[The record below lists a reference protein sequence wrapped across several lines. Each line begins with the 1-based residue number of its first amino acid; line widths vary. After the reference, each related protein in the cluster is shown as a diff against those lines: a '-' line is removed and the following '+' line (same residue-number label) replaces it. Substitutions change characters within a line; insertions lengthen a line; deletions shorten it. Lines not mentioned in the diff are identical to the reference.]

1 MMRKSLYMFLASMML
16 IAPASCESV
25 VEDKYAKVKENDQM
39 EILDICFNESYEEFY
54 VDLSTHE
61 HFTPVTVFDI
71 NQVTCRA
78 TELHHDLTV
87 LSESVQPTYLRY
99 ENIKSQII
107 AENGLKALVL
117 VDLTLSED
125 QILLQKMA
133 VNDLRLLFNHDNLF
147 VAFMYDGKVT
157 ESYPVTDYL
166 MAEYFVHKPSQK
178 RLYRSILDKIYEVDG
193 KGPMWKTM
201 DDSEKILIVLSDG
214 KIYGENEPIDHE
226 HYEFQELLVP
236 AEGSVCSFPI
246 YYINVGSEDYV
257 EEGEFYENEAEN
269 IVSLMCDS
277 TGGKYFD
284 EFSWSGLSA
293 AVFNGRTDTYPDWR
307 VYFSNPDK
315 KVYKGNDRWIRIE
328 ILVGDRIAATGHY
341 LYSRGSIYNPI
352 IVNGMPLWKILVQGL
367 LIFAAIFLTVY
378 LIFQLLIPFVRYKIF
393 MHRHVTGYV
402 GSNMSFNNL
411 QIEESCYLCK
421 APFQKGDQIVAKC
434 EHTVHKSCWDEN
446 EYKCPEFGRNCKDGS
461 HYYNRSNLFDRRNPS
476 FYMNWLLA
484 GICAAAFSWFTYLLT
499 TENMSANMISQ
510 SLLGLFIPDAAA
522 SAETM
527 AEYGYKL
534 LMIPCYGFF
543 ICFFLTF
550 FLAYLSSHGHG
561 LWKRMGFAFLKGVV
575 AGIFGYL
582 TFVLTTIAAIAF
594 GLPETSKVLDW
605 IPWTL
610 NGFMVVVMIASG
622 TDIKLKKALT
632 GASLA
637 ILLGLGSMF
646 IWDYSSNSLL
656 DTRDLLMVSNYIYCV
671 GLAITLAANS
681 PKSERYFLRVEGP
694 VKTMD
699 IALYKWMKTQFYNRR
714 VTIGK
719 SVDCNIQMSWDV
731 NGNIAPKQAE
741 VVSEKGNVYLVAVE
755 KGVSINGKSLNPG
768 QKLRLYH
775 GNRFMIGQTTFTFV
789 EKDIS

>member
-1 MMRKSLYMFLASMML
+1 
-16 IAPASCESV
+16 
-25 VEDKYAKVKENDQM
+25 
-39 EILDICFNESYEEFY
+39 
-54 VDLSTHE
+54 
-61 HFTPVTVFDI
+61 
-71 NQVTCRA
+71 
-78 TELHHDLTV
+78 
-87 LSESVQPTYLRY
+87 
-99 ENIKSQII
+99 
-107 AENGLKALVL
+107 
-117 VDLTLSED
+117 
-125 QILLQKMA
+125 
-133 VNDLRLLFNHDNLF
+133 
-147 VAFMYDGKVT
+147 
-157 ESYPVTDYL
+157 
-166 MAEYFVHKPSQK
+166 
-178 RLYRSILDKIYEVDG
+178 
-193 KGPMWKTM
+193 
-201 DDSEKILIVLSDG
+201 
-214 KIYGENEPIDHE
+214 
-226 HYEFQELLVP
+226 
-236 AEGSVCSFPI
+236 
-246 YYINVGSEDYV
+246 
-257 EEGEFYENEAEN
+257 
-269 IVSLMCDS
+269 
-277 TGGKYFD
+277 
-284 EFSWSGLSA
+284 
-293 AVFNGRTDTYPDWR
+293 
-307 VYFSNPDK
+307 
-315 KVYKGNDRWIRIE
+315 
-328 ILVGDRIAATGHY
+328 
-341 LYSRGSIYNPI
+341 
-352 IVNGMPLWKILVQGL
+352 
-367 LIFAAIFLTVY
+367 
-378 LIFQLLIPFVRYKIF
+378 
-393 MHRHVTGYV
+393 
-402 GSNMSFNNL
+402 
-411 QIEESCYLCK
+411 
-421 APFQKGDQIVAKC
+421 
-434 EHTVHKSCWDEN
+434 
-446 EYKCPEFGRNCKDGS
+446 
-461 HYYNRSNLFDRRNPS
+461 
-476 FYMNWLLA
+476 
-484 GICAAAFSWFTYLLT
+484 
-499 TENMSANMISQ
+499 MSANMISQ

-561 LWKRMGFAFLKGVV
+561 LWKRLGFAFLKGVV